1 MVGDSP
7 GAVAAKDPRRRATR
21 TETTAALARF
31 DVEGRL
37 VSLLPHA
44 AGLINES
51 WVATLETP
59 AGARRFLLQRIN
71 RHVFPRPEQVM
82 ANMMRITRHLA
93 ARLAGDGIADIHRRV
108 LTVVAT
114 REGAPFHVDA
124 VGETWRLVRWIE
136 GARSAGRADTAGR
149 ACEAAR
155 AFGRFLRLLADLPG
169 PRLHEVVP
177 GFHDTPAR
185 LAALER
191 VVAADP
197 AGRAGSC
204 RAEVAALLDRRPLA
218 FAIADR
224 VAGGELVVRPVHN
237 DAKIANVLRDEV
249 TGEAL
254 AVVDL
259 DTVMPGLALHDFGDL
274 VRSTVSDSAEDETDP
289 CRVVVRVPVF
299 EALARGFA
307 EGAGDALS
315 PLERSL
321 LATAAEV
328 ITYEQALRFLTDHLD
343 GDRYYRIERPG
354 HNLDRARAQLRLL
367 ESLEEA
373 RPALSRSL
381 LAAPR

>member
-1 MVGDSP
+1 MRVGDS
-7 GAVAAKDPRRRATR
+7 ADAA
-21 TETTAALARF
+21 AALSRF
-31 DVEGRL
+31 AVEG
-37 VSLLPHA
+37 SLASLSPHA
-44 AGLINES
+44 SGLINRS
-51 WVATLETP
+51 WVSAFDTP
-59 AGARRFLLQRIN
+59 NGRRLFLLQQIN
-71 RHVFPRPEQVM
+71 RHVFRRPELVM
-82 ANMMRITRHLA
+82 ENMVRVTRHVASCLA
-93 ARLAGDGIADIHRRV
+93 RKGVSDLDRRV
-108 LTVVAT
+108 LSLVPS
-114 REGAPFHVDA
+114 RENGSHHVDA
-124 VGETWRLVRWIE
+124 AGETWRLVRWIE
-136 GARSAGRADTAGR
+136 GARSSERAAT
-149 ACEAAR
+149 EAEARKTAR
-155 AFGRFLRLLADLPG
+155 AFGGFLRQLLDLPG
-169 PRLHEVVP
+169 PRLHETIP

-191 VVAADP
+191 VVGRDP
-197 AGRAGSC
+197 AGRVASC

-218 FAIADR
+218 FALADR
-224 VAGGELVVRPVHN
+224 AARGELGERPVHN

-354 HNLDRARAQLRLL
+354 HNLDRARAQLRLI